1 MVIIGKLLNGFWA
14 FVILTIFCM
23 TLTYIARIKWNLE
36 NVIDEN
42 INLFDRMHEGLVLV
56 SEKER
61 NLMFASRPAVELL
74 S

>member
-1 MVIIGKLLNGFWA
+1 M
-14 FVILTIFCM
+14 ILTIFCM